1 MQRKELTR
9 CLKAVANERRV
20 RILDELRHSPGLTV
34 GGLGR
39 ILKLSYPSISRHIQ
53 KLAACDLIAL
63 DQRSLNVICHLNR
76 SHPLLRAVLPL
87 SRS

>member
-20 RILDELRHSPGLTV
+20 RIFEALRNSPGRTV
-34 GGLGR
+34 GDLGR
-39 ILKLSYPSISRHIQ
+39 MLKLSYPSISRHIQ
-53 KLAACDLIAL
+53 KLAACEIITL
-63 DQRSLNVICHLNR
+63 DQRSLNVVCHLNR
-76 SHPLLRAVLPL
+76 KHPLLHAVLPL